1 MNHALR
7 AAVESFIG
15 VPHPHNLRAQLQP
28 IRSSPKH
35 GKVVE
40 GSRGTNRVVGDFV
53 EHHEVVGLVQKSC
66 LQDAKWRVSMYK
78 VQLIIFH
85 EGCPIFPGFQFSWR
99 NQGYPTILAFN
110 VNLVDLTVTP
120 TVGSGADA
128 GTILPIKSPGVLATP
143 NDLIPILQ

>member
-66 LQDAKWRVSMYK
+66 LQDAKWRVSMHK

-85 EGCPIFPGFQFSWR
+85 EGCPIFSRFEFSWR
-99 NQGYPTILAFN
+99 NQSYPTLLAFN

-120 TVGSGADA
+120 TVGSSADA
-128 GTILPIKSPGVLATP
+128 RTVLPIKRPGVLATP
-143 NDLIPILQ
+143 NDLITILQ